1 MDKEQAKRIIKDT
14 FEASFNPE
22 KFIYFIMNLLNLKQS
37 DIKNTFFGIRQGYNI
52 PEMFRPY
59 ISRFQRIAKYLKDDQ
74 RIDVLIVYLKK
85 ETSIECARSRQRNFI
100 AGYLKGNYGSDKS
113 KDAAIVAFISPN
125 KADWRFSLVKIDY
138 RFNEKGKIDER
149 LSSAKRWSF
158 LVGKNESSHTAQSR
172 LVSILSDDQYNPTLA
187 QLEEAFNIEKVT
199 KEFFLKYRNLFLRI
213 KEELD
218 KVVENDP
225 KVKKDFSEKGI
236 DTVNFAKKFLGQIV
250 FLYFLQKKGWFGVS
264 EDKKWGEGDKNF
276 IRNLFLECSQK
287 RDKNFFNDYL
297 EYLFYDALNNNNRKS
312 ADPAYYNKFNCKIP
326 FLNGGLF
333 EPIGNYDW
341 VHIDINLSNKLF
353 SNRNGNYEGNGVL
366 DIFDLFNF
374 TVKEDEPLEKEVAI
388 DPELLGKIYEKFNA
402 IRPDNYE
409 EYKKALKSGR
419 KGEENKFNKKF
430 GVYYTPLEIVHYMC
444 QQSLVNYLHTFVNQE
459 LMKRPVTAA
468 RQIKLIGLEEPEQL
482 GFPIDK
488 EIVDKKA
495 IEELIKYGEQ
505 FTENEQVVEKKE
517 KETETYKYQLLPGI
531 RKNAKVIDE
540 KLKDIRICD
549 PAVGSGAFPV
559 GMMAEIVKTRNV
571 LSAYIKDQNR
581 TPYNFKRECIE
592 KSLYGVDIDPGA
604 VEIAKLRLWLSLI
617 VDEED
622 ITKINPLP
630 NLDYKIMQGNSL
642 IEILTTEFLAGT
654 IDKKKNDL
662 VKQLKKAK
670 DELFGISN
678 PLLKDKKRKEVEL
691 LIARIIAHDKKV
703 AIRKLKS
710 KIDGINSQQK
720 LFKNKK
726 IKDADRKKI
735 FELEQKIQKIEKLK
749 LPSPPEHFEWHINF
763 IEVFDEKDGF
773 DVVIANPPYVR
784 QEKIR
789 DLKLLLQK
797 QGYEVYNSTSDLYT
811 YFYERSYHILKPEG
825 FSCFISSNK
834 WMRAKY
840 GKKLRKF
847 FNGKTTLKQI
857 IDFNG
862 YQVFEATVDTDILLF
877 QKTKPSGNT
886 VNILNIQQDFT
897 PSTDIYNYFNS
908 HKLEMKQSGFDSN
921 CFTFADKTTMNL
933 KKKIEEQGI
942 PLKNW
947 NIKIK
952 FGIKTGF
959 NKSFIITTEKRD
971 EILANC
977 KTEEER
983 KRTVRI
989 VKPILR
995 GRDIYRYGYKWAEL
1009 WLIKIK
1015 SRYTNQN
1022 RGKRAPEIFFKK
1034 IYPAVHKH
1042 LKTFGNTKGKGK
1054 GLYNRDDQ
1062 GNYWWE
1068 LRDCNYYPE
1077 FEKDKIVY
1085 SDIADRLLF
1094 AYDRQ
1099 KIYTNNTV
1107 YFLNTG
1113 NKYLLA
1119 ALNSK
1124 TIDFYYRQ
1132 ITSQLG
1138 NAALRAF
1145 TIYIE
1150 QLPIPKI
1157 SESDQK
1163 PFIEL
1168 VDRILA
1174 ITKDSDYLENSI
1186 KQARVHECERQINK
1200 MVYKLY
1206 NLTQGEIEIVEGFKN
1221 K

>member
-1 MDKEQAKRIIKDT
+1 MDKEQAKRTIRNT
-14 FEASFNPE
+14 FESSFDKV
-22 KFIYFIMNLLNLKQS
+22 KFINFVRDLLNLKKEQIEHKHPYSGNYIPDAYKQS
-37 DIKNTFFGIRQGYNI
+37 
-52 PEMFRPY
+52 
-59 ISRFQRIAKYLKDDQ
+59 ISTLERIAKYTDGENE
-74 RIDVLIVYLKK
+74 IDLLIVKLKK
-85 ETSIECARSRQRNFI
+85 ETSLERARTMQRNFI
-100 AGYLKGNYGSDKS
+100 AWYLKGSRGGKLKN
-113 KDAAIVAFISPN
+113 AALVAFVSLDEE
-125 KADWRFSLVKIDY
+125 DWRFSLVKIDY
-138 RFNEKGKIDER
+138 RFNEEGKVDER

-158 LVGKNESSHTAQSR
+158 LVGKNEKSHTAQNQ
-172 LVSILSDDQYNPTLA
+172 LEPILENDQHNPTLT

-199 KEFFLKYRNLFLRI
+199 KEFFLKYRNLFLRN

-218 KVVENDP
+218 RVVANDP
-225 KVKKDFSEKGI
+225 KVKKDFEEKGI
-236 DTVNFAKKFLGQIV
+236 NTVNFAKKLLGQII
-250 FLYFLQKKGWFGVS
+250 FLYFLQKKGWFGV
-264 EDKKWGEGDKNF
+264 ERDGEWGTGPKDFLRQLFNKKYGNY
-276 IRNLFLECSQK
+276 
-287 RDKNFFNDYL
+287 KNFFNDIL
-297 EYLFYDALNNNNRKS
+297 EPLFYEALSWERDDDFYS
-312 ADPAYYNKFNCKIP
+312 RFNCKIP

-333 EPIGNYDW
+333 EPIGSYDW
-341 VHIDINLSNKLF
+341 VHTDINLSNEIF
-353 SNRNGNYEGNGVL
+353 SNRNDNYEGNGVL

-402 IRPDNYE
+402 IRPDNCE

-430 GVYYTPLEIVHYMC
+430 GVYYTPREIVHYMC
-444 QQSLVNYLHTFVNQE
+444 QESLINYLHTVVNQE
-459 LMKRPVTAA
+459 LMKQPVRAPK
-468 RQIKLIGLEEPEQL
+468 QIKLIGPEESEQL
-482 GFPIDK
+482 RFSTDK

-505 FTENEQVVEKKE
+505 FTENEQVVEEKKKE
-517 KETETYKYQLLPGI
+517 TNTYKYQLLPSI

-540 KLKDIRICD
+540 KLKAIRVCD
-549 PAVGSGAFPV
+549 HAVGSGAFPV

-571 LSAYIKDQNR
+571 LSAYIKEQNR

-622 ITKINPLP
+622 ITKIRPLP

-654 IDKKKNDL
+654 IDQKKNDL

-735 FELEQKIQKIEKLK
+735 FKLEQKIQEIEKLK
-749 LPSPPEHFEWHINF
+749 LPSPSEHFEWHINF
-763 IEVFDEKDGF
+763 VEVFDEKNGF

-789 DLKLLLQK
+789 DQKPLLQK
-797 QGYEVYNSTSDLYT
+797 QGYEIYNSTSDLYT

-847 FNGKTTLKQI
+847 FKGKTTLKQI

-877 QKTKPSGNT
+877 QKTKPSGNI
-886 VNILNIQQDFT
+886 VNILNIQPGFT
-897 PSTDIYNYFNS
+897 PATDITTYFNS
-908 HKLEMKQSGFDSN
+908 HKLEMKQSDSDSN
-921 CFTFADKTTMNL
+921 CFTFADETIMNL
-933 KKKIEEQGI
+933 KKKIEEKGI

-947 NIKIK
+947 DVKIC
-952 FGIKTGF
+952 FGIKTAF
-959 NKSFIITTEKRD
+959 SEAFIVTTEKRD

-983 KRTVRI
+983 KRTEQI
-989 VKPILR
+989 IKPILR
-995 GRDIYRYGYKWAEL
+995 GRDIYRYSYKWAGL
-1009 WLIKIK
+1009 WLINSHNGLR
-1015 SRYTNQN
+1015 SRGIERINVAKDY
-1022 RGKRAPEIFFKK
+1022 PV
-1034 IYPAVHKH
+1034 IYKH
-1042 LKTFGNTKGKGK
+1042 LQQYQENLEIRQDKGDHWT
-1054 GLYNRDDQ
+1054 N
-1062 GNYWWE
+1062 
-1068 LRDCNYYPE
+1068 LRNCAYLDE
-1077 FEKDKIVY
+1077 FEKEKILY
-1085 SDIADRLLF
+1085 QEISYESSFSWD
-1094 AYDRQ
+1094 
-1099 KIYTNNTV
+1099 NNKMFV
-1107 YFLNTG
+1107 NQSCYIISNA
-1113 NKYLLA
+1113 NKYVLSL
-1119 ALNSK
+1119 LNSK
-1124 TIDFYYRQ
+1124 LINDYFRLISQTLGTGAFRWIKQYVEQ
-1132 ITSQLG
+1132 I
-1138 NAALRAF
+1138 
-1145 TIYIE
+1145 
-1150 QLPIPKI
+1150 PIPKI
-1157 SESDQK
+1157 SSTEQK

-1168 VDRILA
+1168 VDCIIT
-1174 ITKDSDYLENSI
+1174 ITKDKDYLENPQ
-1186 KQARVHECERQINK
+1186 KQAKVNEYEHQIDQ

-1206 NLTQGEIEIVEGFKN
+1206 NLTQEEIETVESFN
-1221 K
+1221 E

>member
-1 MDKEQAKRIIKDT
+1 MDKEQAKRTIRNT
-14 FEASFNPE
+14 FESSFDKV
-22 KFIYFIMNLLNLKQS
+22 KFINFVRDLLNLKKEQIEHKHPYSGNYIPDAYKQS
-37 DIKNTFFGIRQGYNI
+37 
-52 PEMFRPY
+52 
-59 ISRFQRIAKYLKDDQ
+59 ISTLERIAKYTDGENE
-74 RIDVLIVYLKK
+74 IDLLIVKLKK
-85 ETSIECARSRQRNFI
+85 ETSLERARTMQRNFI
-100 AGYLKGNYGSDKS
+100 AWYLKGSRGGKLKN
-113 KDAAIVAFISPN
+113 AALVAFVSLDEE
-125 KADWRFSLVKIDY
+125 DWRFSLVKIDY
-138 RFNEKGKIDER
+138 RFNEEGKVDER

-158 LVGKNESSHTAQSR
+158 LVGKNEKSHTAQNQ
-172 LVSILSDDQYNPTLA
+172 LEPILENDQHNPTLT

-199 KEFFLKYRNLFLRI
+199 KEFFLKYRNLFLRN

-218 KVVENDP
+218 RVVANDP
-225 KVKKDFSEKGI
+225 KVKKDFEEKGI
-236 DTVNFAKKFLGQIV
+236 NTVNFAKKLLGQII
-250 FLYFLQKKGWFGVS
+250 FLYFLQKKGWFGV
-264 EDKKWGEGDKNF
+264 ERDGEWGTGPKDFLRQLFNKKYGNY
-276 IRNLFLECSQK
+276 
-287 RDKNFFNDYL
+287 KNFFNDIL
-297 EYLFYDALNNNNRKS
+297 EPLFYEALSWERDDDFYS
-312 ADPAYYNKFNCKIP
+312 RFNCKIP

-333 EPIGNYDW
+333 EPIGSYDW
-341 VHIDINLSNKLF
+341 VHTDINLSNEIF
-353 SNRNGNYEGNGVL
+353 SNRNDNYEGNGVL

-402 IRPDNYE
+402 IRPDNCE

-430 GVYYTPLEIVHYMC
+430 GVYYTPREIVHYMC
-444 QQSLVNYLHTFVNQE
+444 QESLINYLHTVVNQE
-459 LMKRPVTAA
+459 LMKQPVRAPK
-468 RQIKLIGLEEPEQL
+468 QIKLIGPEESEQL
-482 GFPIDK
+482 RFSTDK

-505 FTENEQVVEKKE
+505 FTENEQVVEEKKKE
-517 KETETYKYQLLPGI
+517 TNTYKYQLLPSI

-540 KLKDIRICD
+540 KLKAIRVCD
-549 PAVGSGAFPV
+549 HAVGSGAFPV

-571 LSAYIKDQNR
+571 LSAYIKEQNR

-622 ITKINPLP
+622 ITKIRPLP

-654 IDKKKNDL
+654 IDQKKNDL

-735 FELEQKIQKIEKLK
+735 FKLEQKIQEIEKLK
-749 LPSPPEHFEWHINF
+749 LPSPSEHFEWHINF
-763 IEVFDEKDGF
+763 VEVFDEKNGF

-789 DLKLLLQK
+789 DQKPLLQK
-797 QGYEVYNSTSDLYT
+797 QGYEIYNSTSDLYT

-847 FNGKTTLKQI
+847 FKGKTTLKQI

-877 QKTKPSGNT
+877 QKTKPSGNI
-886 VNILNIQQDFT
+886 VNILNIQPGFT
-897 PSTDIYNYFNS
+897 PATDITTYFNF
-908 HKLEMKQSGFDSN
+908 HKLEMKQSDSDSN
-921 CFTFADKTTMNL
+921 CFTFADETIMNL
-933 KKKIEEQGI
+933 KKKIEEKGI

-947 NIKIK
+947 DVKIC
-952 FGIKTGF
+952 FGIKTAF
-959 NKSFIITTEKRD
+959 SEAFIVTTEKRD

-983 KRTVRI
+983 KRTEQI
-989 VKPILR
+989 IKPILR
-995 GRDIYRYGYKWAEL
+995 GRDIYRYSYKWAGL
-1009 WLIKIK
+1009 WLINSHNGLR
-1015 SRYTNQN
+1015 SRGIERINVAKDY
-1022 RGKRAPEIFFKK
+1022 PV
-1034 IYPAVHKH
+1034 IYKH
-1042 LKTFGNTKGKGK
+1042 LQQYQENLEIRQDKGDHWT
-1054 GLYNRDDQ
+1054 N
-1062 GNYWWE
+1062 
-1068 LRDCNYYPE
+1068 LRNCAYLDE
-1077 FEKDKIVY
+1077 FEKEKILY
-1085 SDIADRLLF
+1085 QEISYESSFSWD
-1094 AYDRQ
+1094 
-1099 KIYTNNTV
+1099 NNKMFV
-1107 YFLNTG
+1107 NQSCYIISNA
-1113 NKYLLA
+1113 NKYVLSL
-1119 ALNSK
+1119 LNSK
-1124 TIDFYYRQ
+1124 LINDYFRLISQTLGTGAFRWIKQYVEQ
-1132 ITSQLG
+1132 I
-1138 NAALRAF
+1138 
-1145 TIYIE
+1145 
-1150 QLPIPKI
+1150 PIPKI
-1157 SESDQK
+1157 SSTEQK

-1168 VDRILA
+1168 VDCIIT
-1174 ITKDSDYLENSI
+1174 ITKDKDYLENPQ
-1186 KQARVHECERQINK
+1186 KQAKVNEYEHQIDQ

-1206 NLTQGEIEIVEGFKN
+1206 NLTQEEIETVESFN
-1221 K
+1221 E